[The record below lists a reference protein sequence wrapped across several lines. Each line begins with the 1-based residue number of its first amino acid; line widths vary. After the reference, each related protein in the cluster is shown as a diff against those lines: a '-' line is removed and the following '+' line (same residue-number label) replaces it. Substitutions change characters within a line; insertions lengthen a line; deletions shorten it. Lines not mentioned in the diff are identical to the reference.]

1 MKATLLPVFLCL
13 GMSWAGA
20 QAISGR
26 ILKADGASAE
36 FATVM
41 LMNAADSALVKGDI
55 CDADGRFIL
64 EKIPPGRYF
73 LQSELIGEGRRH
85 SPVFEHDAADKTLAD
100 LQLSGSDQE
109 LSEVT
114 VTARK
119 PIVEVQAD
127 KTVLNVEGNVN
138 STGQNALEL
147 LRKAPGVMLDN
158 NDNISLKGKN
168 TVRIQIDGRDV
179 PMDNRDLAVYLKSM
193 RAEDI
198 AAIELITNPSAK
210 YDASGNAGIINIR
223 TKKNKNIGTNGSVGG
238 EFIAGETPKGGGNV
252 SLNHRNKR
260 FNAFGNYSN
269 HFGIW
274 HNWMDLYREQDGLF
288 YDQHNQSEDHN
299 NNHNFKVGTDFFI
312 NDRHTVGFI
321 VDGRHNE
328 GPNRNQAKT
337 YIGALSNPGVVDSI
351 LIAASDQEQ
360 VRSNGNFNINYRYAD
375 TSGHE
380 LNIDANRG
388 FYRFRGDAYQPNAYV
403 DPNEQTVLSRN
414 DYRFITPT
422 DVDMTIAKADYEQ
435 RFLTGKLGIGY
446 KFTHVV
452 TDNTFE
458 FYDIV
463 NGAEIINP
471 DRSNR
476 FEYDELVN
484 AGYVNYNTKIKK
496 WGFQAGLRAE
506 YTNWEGVL
514 TSLEAENNETNDDQ
528 YLSLFPSGAVTYE
541 LNAKNQFS
549 LTYSRRIDRPNYQ
562 SLNPFENRLD
572 ELTYRKG
579 NPFLKPQFTNSV
591 ELTHTFMGF
600 MNTTLGY
607 SRTTDLFT
615 EIIDTLSGGR
625 TFLTEDNIGRQD
637 VLSLSMS
644 IPMPIAK
651 WWEGFLSITGFIQDY
666 EATFREGF
674 SVDERFSAANL
685 YTEQTIKLPK
695 GWSFQVSGWFNTP
708 SIWQAVFRS
717 EAMGAMDLGVK
728 KELFDGMGTA
738 SISFGDVL
746 GTAGWKS
753 VNDFTPGLY
762 MTGQGRWESRT
773 IRMNFNYRFGNKE
786 VKGARQRKTGLE
798 DVNKRLGK

>member
-55 CDADGRFIL
+55 CDADGRFTL

-73 LQSELIGEGRRH
+73 MKSELIGEGRRH

-100 LQLSGSDQE
+100 LQLSGSGQE

-299 NNHNFKVGTDFFI
+299 SNHNFKVGTDFFI

-435 RFLTGKLGIGY
+435 RFLAGKLGIGY

-476 FEYDELVN
+476 FEYDEMVN

-786 VKGARQRKTGLE
+786 VKGARQRKTGSE